1 MTWTLAC
8 RLSELES
15 GPLERMIGSVV
26 LALFKTEDQVYA
38 VDAMCAHQ
46 GGPLAQGSLDG
57 KCLTCPWHGW
67 QYDVSNGHNI
77 LTGRK
82 MIETY
87 PVEVR
92 EEEVWVEI
100 N

>member
-15 GPLERMIGSVV
+15 GPQERMIGSVV

-67 QYDVSNGHNI
+67 QYDVSNGHNL

-100 N
+100 T